1 MLIKNLI
8 NPLLF
13 LKLNKINKSIE
24 LFEQAQ
30 LLMPGGVNSPVRAFK
45 NIGGNPIF
53 FEKAKG
59 AYLYDA
65 DGNEYIDYI
74 GSWGPMI
81 MGHSHP
87 KIVEAIKT
95 QAELGTSYGAPT
107 GLESDVAVLIKKCV
121 PSIEKIRM
129 VNSGTEATMST
140 IRLARGYTNRDKIIK
155 FDGCYHGHVD
165 SLLIKAGSGVLTF
178 GLPDS
183 PGIPEDL
190 AKHTSSCSFNNKEEF
205 LKVFEAVKE
214 DLAAVIVEPIAG
226 NMGFVPGEKDFLKLL
241 REITTSNNSLLIFD
255 EVMSGFRVSL
265 GGAQE
270 IFNIQPDLTALGK
283 VIGGGLP
290 VGAFGGKK
298 EIMDCL
304 APIGPV
310 YQAGTLSGN
319 PLAMAAGSA
328 LLNLIIEE
336 NPYKELEKNASIIL
350 EGISD
355 MMQSS
360 GIPFSTNQIG
370 GMFGFF
376 FSEKLPTN
384 IEEVAK
390 SDDKMFSSFLN
401 SCINNG
407 IYFAPSKYE
416 AGFIS
421 AMHKNLEI
429 EKTLGIVKKIID
441 KGI

>member
-1 MLIKNLI
+1 M
-8 NPLLF
+8 
-13 LKLNKINKSIE
+13 NKIEKSIS
-24 LFEQAQ
+24 LFDQAKS
-30 LLMPGGVNSPVRAFK
+30 LMPGGVNSPVRAFK
-45 NIGGNPIF
+45 NINGNPIF
-53 FEKAKG
+53 FDKAKG
-59 AYLYDA
+59 AYLFDA
-65 DGNEYIDYI
+65 DGNKYIDFI

-87 KIVEAIKT
+87 DIVNAIKN

-107 GLESDVAVLIKKCV
+107 KLESDVASLIIESV

-129 VNSGTEATMST
+129 VNSGTEATMSA
-140 IRLARGYTNRDKIIK
+140 IRLARGFTNRNKIIK

-165 SLLIKAGSGVLTF
+165 SLLIKAGSGVSTF

-190 AKHTSSCSFNNKEEF
+190 AKHTITCPYNDVEAFIEIFNS
-205 LKVFEAVKE
+205 VKD
-214 DLAAVIVEPIAG
+214 DLATVIVEPIAG
-226 NMGFVPGEKDFLKLL
+226 NMGFVPGTEEFLQTI
-241 REITTSNNSLLIFD
+241 RSYTETNNSLLIFD

-290 VGAFGGKK
+290 VGAFGGKE
-298 EIMDCL
+298 EIMNYL
-304 APIGPV
+304 APEGPV

-319 PLAMAAGSA
+319 PLAMAAGA
-328 LLNLIIEE
+328 TLLNLLIIK
-336 NPYKELEKNASIIL
+336 NPYKELEEKAKLMLNGMKEIMI
-350 EGISD
+350 
-355 MMQSS
+355 SS

-376 FSEKLPTN
+376 FSDQLPKNINDVSKTN
-384 IEEVAK
+384 
-390 SDDKMFSSFLN
+390 DKVFSSF
-401 SCINNG
+401 INACVKNG

-421 AMHKNLEI
+421 TTHGDLEI
-429 EKTLGIVKKIID
+429 DKTLEVINKIVKTGEINK
-441 KGI
+441 

>member
-1 MLIKNLI
+1 
-8 NPLLF
+8 
-13 LKLNKINKSIE
+13 LNKIEKSIA
-24 LFEQAQ
+24 LFDQAKT
-30 LLMPGGVNSPVRAFK
+30 LMPGGVNSPVRAFK
-45 NIGGNPIF
+45 NINGNPIF
-53 FEKAKG
+53 FEKAQG
-59 AYLYDA
+59 AYLFDA
-65 DGNEYIDYI
+65 DGNKYIDYI

-87 KIVEAIKT
+87 DIVNAIKK

-107 GLESDVAVLIKKCV
+107 SLESNVAELIIKNV

-129 VNSGTEATMST
+129 VNSGTEATMSS
-140 IRLARGYTNRDKIIK
+140 IRLARGFTNRDKIIK

-190 AKHTSSCSFNNKEEF
+190 AKHTITCPYNDIAAFIEIFNS
-205 LKVFEAVKE
+205 VKD

-226 NMGFVPGEKDFLKLL
+226 NMGFVPGTEEFLQTL
-241 REITTSNNSLLIFD
+241 RSYTESNNSLLIFD

-270 IFNIQPDLTALGK
+270 IFNIKPDITALGK

-298 EIMDCL
+298 EIMDFL
-304 APIGPV
+304 APEGPV

-319 PLAMAAGSA
+319 PLAMAAGST
-328 LLNLIIEE
+328 LLKLLIEN
-336 NPYKELEKNASIIL
+336 NPYKKLEENAKLML
-350 EGISD
+350 EGMNEI
-355 MMQSS
+355 MSS
-360 GIPFSTNQIG
+360 AGIPFSKNQIG

-376 FSEKLPTN
+376 FSEELPLNINDVSKTN
-384 IEEVAK
+384 
-390 SDDKMFSSFLN
+390 DKTFSMFIN
-401 SCINNG
+401 ACIKNG

-421 AMHKNLEI
+421 SMHSNKEI
-429 EKTLGIVKKIID
+429 DETLDVVGNIIKKGNF
-441 KGI
+441 K

>member
-1 MLIKNLI
+1 
-8 NPLLF
+8 
-13 LKLNKINKSIE
+13 
-24 LFEQAQ
+24 
-30 LLMPGGVNSPVRAFK
+30 MPGGVNSPVRAFK
-45 NIGGNPIF
+45 NINGNPIF

-59 AYLYDA
+59 AYLFDA

-87 KIVEAIKT
+87 EVVNAIKN
-95 QAELGTSYGAPT
+95 QADLGTSYGAPT
-107 GLESDVAVLIKKCV
+107 GLESDLASLIIQCI

-140 IRLARGYTNRDKIIK
+140 IRLARGYTNKNKIIK

-165 SLLIKAGSGVLTF
+165 SLLIKAGSGVSTF

-183 PGIPEDL
+183 PGIPKDL
-190 AKHTSSCSFNNKEEF
+190 AKHTITCPYNDVEA
-205 LKVFEAVKE
+205 FEKIFHE
-214 DLAAVIVEPIAG
+214 IKDDLAAVIVEPVAG
-226 NMGFVPGEKDFLKLL
+226 NMGFVPGTKKFLETL
-241 REITTSNNSLLIFD
+241 REKTSSSNSLLIFD

-270 IFNIQPDLTALGK
+270 IYNIKPDLTALGK

-298 EIMDCL
+298 DIMDYL

-319 PLAMAAGSA
+319 PLAMAAGST
-328 LLNLIIEE
+328 LLNLIIKE
-336 NPYKELEKNASIIL
+336 NPFELLEANAKELLGGMKNIMDTA
-350 EGISD
+350 
-355 MMQSS
+355 

-376 FSEKLPTN
+376 FSEKLPNN
-384 IEEVAK
+384 ITDVSA
-390 SDDKMFSSFLN
+390 SDDNIFALFLN
-401 SCINNG
+401 ACIRNG
-407 IYFAPSKYE
+407 IYFAPSKFE

-421 AMHKNLEI
+421 TKHGNNEIHKTLEI
-429 EKTLGIVKKIID
+429 IENIIKVGVTKK
-441 KGI
+441 

>member
-1 MLIKNLI
+1 M
-8 NPLLF
+8 
-13 LKLNKINKSIE
+13 NKIEKSIA
-24 LFEQAQ
+24 LFNQAKS
-30 LLMPGGVNSPVRAFK
+30 LMPGGVNSPVRAFK
-45 NIGGNPIF
+45 NINGNPIF
-53 FEKAKG
+53 FEKAQG

-65 DGNEYIDYI
+65 DGNKYIDYI

-87 KIVEAIKT
+87 DVVNAIKK
-95 QAELGTSYGAPT
+95 QVDLGTSYGAPT
-107 GLESDVAVLIKKCV
+107 SLESDVASLIIKNV

-129 VNSGTEATMST
+129 VNSGTEATMSA
-140 IRLARGYTNRDKIIK
+140 IRLARGYTNRNKIIK

-165 SLLIKAGSGVLTF
+165 SLLIKAGSGVSTF

-190 AKHTSSCSFNNKEEF
+190 AKHTITCPYNDVEAFIEIFNS
-205 LKVFEAVKE
+205 VKD
-214 DLAAVIVEPIAG
+214 DLATVIVEPIAG
-226 NMGFVPGEKDFLKLL
+226 NMGFVPGTEEFLKTI
-241 REITTSNNSLLIFD
+241 RSYTETNNSLLIFD

-270 IFNIQPDLTALGK
+270 IFNIKPDLTALGK

-290 VGAFGGKK
+290 VGAFGGKE
-298 EIMDCL
+298 EIMNYL
-304 APIGPV
+304 APEGPV

-319 PLAMAAGSA
+319 PLAMAAGA
-328 LLNLIIEE
+328 TLLGLLITQ
-336 NPYKELEKNASIIL
+336 NPFKELEENAKLMLNGMKEIMI
-350 EGISD
+350 
-355 MMQSS
+355 SS

-376 FSEKLPTN
+376 FSDELPKNINDVSKTN
-384 IEEVAK
+384 DGI
-390 SDDKMFSSFLN
+390 FSSFIN
-401 SCINNG
+401 ACIKNG

-421 AMHKNLEI
+421 ATHGNKEI
-429 EKTLGIVKKIID
+429 DKTLEVVNKIVKTGEINR
-441 KGI
+441 

>member
-1 MLIKNLI
+1 
-8 NPLLF
+8 
-13 LKLNKINKSIE
+13 
-24 LFEQAQ
+24 
-30 LLMPGGVNSPVRAFK
+30 MPGGVNSPVRAFK
-45 NIGGNPIF
+45 NINGNPIF

-59 AYLYDA
+59 AYLFDA

-87 KIVEAIKT
+87 KIVDAIKT
-95 QAELGTSYGAPT
+95 QADLGTSYGAPT
-107 GLESDVAVLIKKCV
+107 GLESDVASLIIQCI

-140 IRLARGYTNRDKIIK
+140 IRLARGYTNKNKIIK

-165 SLLIKAGSGVLTF
+165 SLLIKAGSGVSTF

-183 PGIPEDL
+183 PGIPKDL
-190 AKHTSSCSFNNKEEF
+190 AKHTITCPYNDVEA
-205 LKVFEAVKE
+205 FEKIFHE
-214 DLAAVIVEPIAG
+214 IKDDLAAVIVEPVAG
-226 NMGFVPGEKDFLKLL
+226 NMGFVPGTKKFLETL
-241 REITTSNNSLLIFD
+241 REKTSSSDSLLIFD

-270 IFNIQPDLTALGK
+270 IYNIKPDLTALGK

-298 EIMDCL
+298 DIMDYL

-319 PLAMAAGSA
+319 PLAMAAGST
-328 LLNLIIEE
+328 LLNLIIKE
-336 NPYKELEKNASIIL
+336 NPFELLEANAKELLGGMKNIMDTA
-350 EGISD
+350 
-355 MMQSS
+355 

-376 FSEKLPTN
+376 FSEKLPNN
-384 IEEVAK
+384 ISDVSA
-390 SDDKMFSSFLN
+390 SDDNIFALFLN
-401 SCINNG
+401 ACIRNG
-407 IYFAPSKYE
+407 IYFAPSKFE

-421 AMHKNLEI
+421 TKHGNNEIHKTLEI
-429 EKTLGIVKKIID
+429 IENIIKVGVTKK
-441 KGI
+441 

>member
-1 MLIKNLI
+1 
-8 NPLLF
+8 
-13 LKLNKINKSIE
+13 
-24 LFEQAQ
+24 
-30 LLMPGGVNSPVRAFK
+30 MPGGVNSPVRAFK
-45 NIGGNPIF
+45 NIHGNPIF
-53 FEKAKG
+53 FEKAQG
-59 AYLYDA
+59 AYLFDA
-65 DGNEYIDYI
+65 DGNKYIDYI

-87 KIVEAIKT
+87 EIVNAIKN

-107 GLESDVAVLIKKCV
+107 SLESDVASIIIENV

-129 VNSGTEATMST
+129 VNSGTEATMSA
-140 IRLARGYTNRDKIIK
+140 IRLARGFTNRNKIIK

-165 SLLIKAGSGVLTF
+165 SLLIKAGSGVSTF

-190 AKHTSSCSFNNKEEF
+190 AKHTITCPYNDIEAFIQIFNS
-205 LKVFEAVKE
+205 VKD
-214 DLAAVIVEPIAG
+214 DLATVIVEPIAG
-226 NMGFVPGEKDFLKLL
+226 NMGFVPGTLEFLQTI
-241 REITTSNNSLLIFD
+241 RAYTESNDSLLIFD

-270 IFNIQPDLTALGK
+270 IYNIKPDLTALGK

-298 EIMDCL
+298 EIMNYL
-304 APIGPV
+304 APEGPV

-319 PLAMAAGSA
+319 PLAMAAGA
-328 LLNLIIEE
+328 TLLNLLIAQ
-336 NPYKELEKNASIIL
+336 NPYKELEEKAKVIL
-350 EGISD
+350 NGMKEI
-355 MMQSS
+355 MISS

-376 FSEKLPTN
+376 FSEELPKNIDDVSKTN
-384 IEEVAK
+384 DEL
-390 SDDKMFSSFLN
+390 FSSFIN
-401 SCINNG
+401 ACIQNG

-421 AMHKNLEI
+421 ATHGDMEI
-429 EKTLGIVKKIID
+429 DKTLEVVNRIVKTGEINK
-441 KGI
+441 

>member
-1 MLIKNLI
+1 M
-8 NPLLF
+8 
-13 LKLNKINKSIE
+13 NKIDKSIA
-24 LFEQAQ
+24 LFEQAKS
-30 LLMPGGVNSPVRAFK
+30 LMPGGVNSPVRAFK
-45 NIGGNPIF
+45 NINGNPIF
-53 FEKAKG
+53 FEKAQG
-59 AYLYDA
+59 AYLFDA
-65 DGNEYIDYI
+65 DGNKYIDYI

-87 KIVEAIKT
+87 EIVNAIKK

-107 GLESDVAVLIKKCV
+107 SLESSVAELIIKNV

-129 VNSGTEATMST
+129 VNSGTEATMSA
-140 IRLARGYTNRDKIIK
+140 IRLARGFTNRDKIIK

-190 AKHTSSCSFNNKEEF
+190 AKHTITCPYNDSAAFIEVFNS
-205 LKVFEAVKE
+205 VKD

-226 NMGFVPGEKDFLKLL
+226 NMGFVPGTEEFLQTL
-241 REITTSNNSLLIFD
+241 RSYTESNNSLLIFD

-270 IFNIQPDLTALGK
+270 IFNITPDITALGK

-298 EIMDCL
+298 EIMDYL
-304 APIGPV
+304 APEGPV

-319 PLAMAAGSA
+319 PLAMAAGSTLIN
-328 LLNLIIEE
+328 LLIDN
-336 NPYKELEKNASIIL
+336 NPYKKLEEKAKLML
-350 EGISD
+350 EGMYEI
-355 MMQSS
+355 MSS
-360 GIPFSTNQIG
+360 AGIPFSTNQIG

-376 FSEKLPTN
+376 FSEELPSNINDVSKTN
-384 IEEVAK
+384 DQA
-390 SDDKMFSSFLN
+390 FSTFIN
-401 SCINNG
+401 ACIKNG

-421 AMHKNLEI
+421 SMHEDKEINDTLDVVKNI
-429 EKTLGIVKKIID
+429 IKNGNITL
-441 KGI
+441 

>member
-1 MLIKNLI
+1 MN
-8 NPLLF
+8 N
-13 LKLNKINKSIE
+13 INKSLE
-24 LFEQAQ
+24 LFKEAE

-45 NIGGNPIF
+45 NINGNPIF

-87 KIVEAIKT
+87 KIVEAVKN
-95 QAELGTSYGAPT
+95 QVELGTSYGAPT
-107 GLESDVAVLIKKCV
+107 GLESDVARLIKKCI

-129 VNSGTEATMST
+129 VNSGTEATMSA
-140 IRLARGYTNRDKIIK
+140 IRLARGYTGRNKIIK

-165 SLLIKAGSGVLTF
+165 SLLIKAGSGVSTF

-183 PGIPEDL
+183 PGVPDDL
-190 AKHTSSCSFNNKEEF
+190 AKHTLSSPYNDIDAFVVAFNS
-205 LKVFEAVKE
+205 VKD
-214 DLAAVIVEPIAG
+214 DLAAVIIEPIAG
-226 NMGFVPGEKDFLKLL
+226 NMGFVPGELKFLQTL
-241 REITTSNNSLLIFD
+241 RDLTSKNNSLLIFD

-270 IFNIQPDLTALGK
+270 IFDIAPDLTTLGK

-304 APIGPV
+304 SPIGPV

-319 PLAMAAGSA
+319 PLAMAAGSS

-336 NPYKELEKNASIIL
+336 NPYQELENHASMLLVEMRNIMN
-350 EGISD
+350 SA
-355 MMQSS
+355 

-376 FSEKLPTN
+376 FSEKLPKN
-384 IEEVAK
+384 IEEV
-390 SDDKMFSSFLN
+390 SETDDNLFSNFLN
-401 SCINNG
+401 SCMNNG

-421 AMHKNLEI
+421 FMHKELEI
-429 EKTLGIVKKIID
+429 DKTLCIVKDIIK